1 MHLIDTSICVAILRG
16 ASPHV
21 GPRFR
26 AAMRAG
32 VAVSS
37 ITVAELHYGLER
49 SSNPAKERE
58 GVENLLAAVV
68 ILPFDG
74 KAAEGYGL
82 LRRYLERRGEIIGQF
97 DLLIASHAVAQNATL
112 VTNNTREFSRVPT
125 LQLEDWL

>member
-1 MHLIDTSICVAILRG
+1 
-16 ASPHV
+16 
-21 GPRFR
+21 
-26 AAMRAG
+26 MRAG